1 MSSGKHFHN
10 VLCLSEAKGMDINMD
25 YQGKNRITNALR
37 TLAEQEEISD
47 EEVRNEIALAISLAL
62 KSEDSSIQ
70 EFWKNIPCVGE
81 APTVEE
87 VINHIILNL
96 PQQS

>member
-1 MSSGKHFHN
+1 MN
-10 VLCLSEAKGMDINMD
+10 
-25 YQGKNRITNALR
+25 YQEKNRITNALR
-37 TLAEQEEISD
+37 TLAEQEGISD
-47 EEVRNEIALAISLAL
+47 VEVRNNIAHAISLAL

-70 EFWKNIPCVGE
+70 EFWKNIPCAGE

-96 PQQS
+96 LQQS

>member
-1 MSSGKHFHN
+1 
-10 VLCLSEAKGMDINMD
+10 MDINMD